1 MTQRIHYRG
10 AVQLS
15 LPRGRTGIYT
25 VRSSD
30 GGGLVR
36 VTAPETGMADRP
48 GDYSPDG
55 SRLLFKRAHE
65 EDLGPLM
72 EVSVDGGTPTPVGD
86 SLVEDPGRYSPDGG
100 RILTSSHG
108 HLLVLAAD
116 GAVVSDIAD
125 AGFFLFGAVW
135 SPDGTRMA
143 YSRSTSAFRAD
154 VFTSPPDGTDRRQVT
169 ATDANEIRVEWGPS

>member
-1 MTQRIHYRG
+1 MAQRIHYRG

-116 GAVVSDIAD
+116 GDSERHRRCRLLPLRCRVVAGRNAD
-125 AGFFLFGAVW
+125 GVLPLDLSLPRRRLHV
-135 SPDGTRMA
+135 
-143 YSRSTSAFRAD
+143 ST
-154 VFTSPPDGTDRRQVT
+154 
-169 ATDANEIRVEWGPS
+169 